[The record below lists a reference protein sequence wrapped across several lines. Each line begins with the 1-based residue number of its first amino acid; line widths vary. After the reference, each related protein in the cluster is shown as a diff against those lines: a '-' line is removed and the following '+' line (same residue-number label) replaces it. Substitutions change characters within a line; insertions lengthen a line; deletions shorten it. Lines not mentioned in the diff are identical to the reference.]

1 MAVLSKTKRLLRD
14 KKGDEAV
21 SFLLTTAMLVLIF
34 ATLVSCMIY
43 VMQYYN
49 ASYVCRRVVRNIE
62 IAGEYIEADAM
73 SVINQ
78 LQNDDLEDITLIV
91 DATYVSGRKIQL
103 RESFNAILTAIFKIK
118 ILQIGKTPIE
128 ISLPIEVKIRG
139 MSEVYWRE

>member
-78 LQNDDLEDITLIV
+78 LQNDDLEDITLNV
-91 DATYVSGRKIQL
+91 DASYVSGRKIQL
-103 RESFNAILTAIFKIK
+103 RESFNATLTASYKIK
-118 ILQIGKTPIE
+118 ILQIGETPIE
-128 ISLPIEVKIRG
+128 IYLPIEVKIRG